1 MYLPKH
7 FSLEAAAGLKAIRD
21 FPFAVI
27 LTPGP
32 AGELPPFSQAPM
44 MLDPDADPER
54 PALLGHVA
62 RANGQAP
69 AFAAEG
75 PISAIFTGPNGYIS
89 PNWYPS
95 KRAGKGVVP
104 TWNYTA
110 VQVTGRIRP
119 IADAAGKRRIVD
131 LLSRLFEGDG
141 PGAWRLDD
149 EPEDYV
155 RKMLGGITAFVLE
168 IETVEAKAKLSQN
181 RSAEDRAGVI
191 ESLRAIEA
199 HALADAMAE
208 IDR

>member
-1 MYLPKH
+1 MYLPSH
-7 FSLEAAAGLKAIRD
+7 FALEAASGLKAIRD
-21 FPFAVI
+21 FPFALI
-27 LTPGP
+27 LTPGS
-32 AGELPPFSQAPM
+32 ADELPPFSQAPM
-44 MLDPDADPER
+44 MLDPDADPVR

-62 RANGQAP
+62 RANGHAR
-69 AFAAEG
+69 ALEAEG
-75 PISAIFTGPNGYIS
+75 PASAIFTGPNGYIS

-119 IADAAGKRRIVD
+119 IPDIAGRRRVVD
-131 LLSRLFEGDG
+131 LLARAFEGDG

-155 RKMLGGITAFVLE
+155 RKMLGGITAFALD

-181 RSAEDRAGVI
+181 RTADDRAGAI
-191 ESLRAIEA
+191 AGLRAVGSQ
-199 HALADAMAE
+199 ALADAMAAL
-208 IDR
+208 D